1 MAAQITG
8 FAATEAIGKD
18 LVATYIRED
27 QVRFCA
33 IVFGPHFQIRGAL
46 FGVDALP

>member
-33 IVFGPHFQIRGAL
+33 IVFGPHFQIRAPFSG
-46 FGVDALP
+46 